1 MQRRTAME
9 RLRSRTALCLAVPA
23 AILFGGLACAP
34 TTADPGG
41 SAGAGASGSA
51 GAPGTAGASATG
63 GGAAGA
69 TGGQP
74 AGSGGSAAGA
84 SGPAGS
90 AGSGA
95 TGGSSA
101 GAGAGAGG
109 GATGG
114 AAGGRGGSGASA
126 GRGGN
131 GGNAGSPGGRGGSA
145 GTGGAAG
152 AAAAGR
158 GGSSSGGAAGAGSGG
173 ATGTAT
179 FTVQVQLASAV
190 MASAPGTIGIVT
202 WTVNV
207 SALTEAHIDFGLDT
221 TYGMTAPVDLTLTDH
236 RTLLLGMKPA
246 KTYHFRVVARDAAM
260 TYTSNDYTVMT
271 GPATTTVS
279 ISKFQVMNA
288 TAVKRGFIMTSYWS
302 GTGSAVPFILDADGE
317 IVWWGR
323 SGPAGGIARARMSA
337 DGKNMWMTSA
347 SNTGNPIQRISMDTL
362 DAQTY
367 SNAVGSHDLTAVT
380 GATMAFLEYGE
391 SDCNSIYEIDPSGT
405 KKEIFESQGVVPAG
419 GCHGNA
425 LRYSQKE
432 DQYTFSDVSSDV
444 YIVNRAGQVQWKLS
458 EKVSTGHNAW
468 GGIQHG
474 HHLLDGSIVIF
485 ANNGGGTNMSA
496 MIEYDL
502 NGQQLKK
509 FAPGDYSA
517 NLGDVQRLPGGNTLV
532 DFSNAS
538 VMKEIDASGN
548 VVLQING
555 ASGTRFGYALWQE
568 TLYGPP
574 SDIAQ

>member
-1 MQRRTAME
+1 M
-9 RLRSRTALCLAVPA
+9 LRQSSIVAARFGAA
-23 AILFGGLACAP
+23 AILIAGLACGP
-34 TTADPGG
+34 TTAEPGG
-41 SAGAGASGSA
+41 TAGTSAA
-51 GAPGTAGASATG
+51 GTAGATGGTSPAGAAGSTATGTAGSGGNGGGAGVATG
-63 GGAAGA
+63 GTAGAAGA
-69 TGGQP
+69 TGT
-74 AGSGGSAAGA
+74 
-84 SGPAGS
+84 AGS
-90 AGSGA
+90 AGAAGSAQAGR
-95 TGGSSA
+95 GGNA
-101 GAGAGAGG
+101 GGGGAGG
-109 GATGG
+109 N
-114 AAGGRGGSGASA
+114 ASA
-126 GRGGN
+126 GRGGSS
-131 GGNAGSPGGRGGSA
+131 AGS
-145 GTGGAAG
+145 
-152 AAAAGR
+152 AGR
-158 GGSSSGGAAGAGSGG
+158 GGSSAGGAAGSGSGG
-173 ATGTAT
+173 SSAGTAM
-179 FTVQVQLASAV
+179 FTVQVQLASA
-190 MASAPGTIGIVT
+190 MNAMAPGTIGIVT
-202 WTVNV
+202 WTVDV

-221 TYGMTAPVDLTLTDH
+221 SYGMTAPVDLALTDH

-246 KTYHFRVVARDAAM
+246 KMYHFRVVARDASA

-288 TAVKRGFIMTSYWS
+288 AANKRGFIITSYWA
-302 GTGSAVPFILDADGE
+302 GTGLTVPFILDADGE

-323 SGPAGGIARARMSA
+323 GGPSGGIARARMSH

-347 SNTGNPIQRISMDTL
+347 SNTGQPIQRLSMDAL

-367 SNAVGSHDLTAVT
+367 SSAVGSHDLTAVS

-405 KKEIFESQGVVPAG
+405 KKEIFESTGVVPMS

-425 LRYSQKE
+425 LRYSLKE
-432 DQYTFSDVSSDV
+432 DQYTFSNVSSDV

-458 EKVSTGHNAW
+458 AKVASGNTAW

-474 HHLLDGSIVIF
+474 HHLLDASIIIF

-538 VMKEIDASGN
+538 VMKEIDAQGN

-574 SDIAQ
+574 SDISQ

>member
-1 MQRRTAME
+1 MNLPCSRSAAAAQRAI
-9 RLRSRTALCLAVPA
+9 
-23 AILFGGLACAP
+23 AILLALAAVACGPTSNGSNGGTGGGASGA
-34 TTADPGG
+34 AGSAGASAGNGAGGSAGNAAGGSAGG
-41 SAGAGASGSA
+41 SAGASGAAGSA
-51 GAPGTAGASATG
+51 AG
-63 GGAAGA
+63 GGAGGSSGGIAGA
-69 TGGQP
+69 A
-74 AGSGGSAAGA
+74 AGAGGSAAGA
-84 SGPAGS
+84 G
-90 AGSGA
+90 
-95 TGGSSA
+95 
-101 GAGAGAGG
+101 
-109 GATGG
+109 
-114 AAGGRGGSGASA
+114 GASA
-126 GRGGN
+126 GRGGA
-131 GGNAGSPGGRGGSA
+131 GG
-145 GTGGAAG
+145 
-152 AAAAGR
+152 AAAGR
-158 GGSSSGGAAGAGSGG
+158 GGASAGSSGGGTTGAAGAAGG

-179 FTVQVQLASAV
+179 FNVMVQLASAV
-190 MASAPGTIGIVT
+190 NSAAPGTIGIVT

-221 TYGMTAPVDLTLTDH
+221 SYGMTAPVDLTLADH

-246 KTYHFRVVARDAAM
+246 KMYHFRVVARDASA

-271 GPATTTVS
+271 GPATTTVG
-279 ISKFQVMNA
+279 ISRFQVMNA
-288 TAVKRGFIMTSYWS
+288 TARKRGFIITSYWS

-347 SNTGNPIQRISMDTL
+347 SNMGNPIQRLSMDTL

-367 SNAVGSHDLTAVT
+367 SNAVGSHDLTAVS

-405 KKEIFESQGVVPAG
+405 KREIFESQGVVSTS

-432 DQYTFSDVSSDV
+432 DVYTYSDVSQDV
-444 YIVNRAGQVQWKLS
+444 FIVSRSGQVQWRLS
-458 EKVSTGHNAW
+458 QRVMSGRGAW

-474 HHLLDGSIVIF
+474 HQLLDNSIMIL
-485 ANNGGGTNMSA
+485 ANNGGGNNMSA

-502 NGQQLKK
+502 QGVELRR
-509 FAPGDYSA
+509 FVSGDYTQ

-532 DFSNAS
+532 TFSNAS
-538 VMKEIDASGN
+538 VIKEIDGQNN
-548 VVLQING
+548 VLLQING

-568 TLYGPP
+568 SLYGAP
-574 SDIAQ
+574 SDIGL

>member
-1 MQRRTAME
+1 M
-9 RLRSRTALCLAVPA
+9 LRQSSIVVTRFGAA
-23 AILFGGLACAP
+23 AILIAGLACGP
-34 TTADPGG
+34 TTAGPGG
-41 SAGAGASGSA
+41 TAGAGAA
-51 GAPGTAGASATG
+51 GTG
-63 GGAAGA
+63 GA
-69 TGGQP
+69 TGGTSP
-74 AGSGGSAAGA
+74 AGAAGSTA
-84 SGPAGS
+84 SGTAGVGGDGGV
-90 AGSGA
+90 AGM
-95 TGGSSA
+95 
-101 GAGAGAGG
+101 
-109 GATGG
+109 ATGG
-114 AAGGRGGSGASA
+114 AAGAAGAAGTAGSAPA

-131 GGNAGSPGGRGGSA
+131 AGGG
-145 GTGGAAG
+145 GTGGN
-152 AAAAGR
+152 AAAGR
-158 GGSSSGGAAGAGSGG
+158 GGSSAGSTGRGGSSAGGAAGSGTGGSGG
-173 ATGTAT
+173 SSTGSAT
-179 FTVQVQLASAV
+179 FTVQVQLASA
-190 MASAPGTIGIVT
+190 MNAMAPGTIGIVT

-207 SALTEAHIDFGLDT
+207 SSLTEAHIDFGLDT
-221 TYGMTAPVDLTLTDH
+221 SYGMTAPVDLALTDH

-246 KTYHFRVVARDAAM
+246 KMYHFRVVARDASS
-260 TYTSNDYTVMT
+260 TYMSNDYTVMT

-288 TAVKRGFIMTSYWS
+288 TANKRGFIITSYWA
-302 GTGSAVPFILDADGE
+302 GTGLTVPFILDADAE

-323 SGPAGGIARARMSA
+323 GGPSGGIGRARMSQ

-347 SNTGNPIQRISMDTL
+347 SNSGQPIQRLSMDAL

-367 SNAVGSHDLTAVT
+367 SSAVGSHDLTAVS

-425 LRYSQKE
+425 LRYSLKE

-458 EKVSTGHNAW
+458 TKVASGHTAW

-474 HHLLDGSIVIF
+474 HQLLDASIIIF

-574 SDIAQ
+574 SDISQ